1 MEPLKDG
8 YSMAWWLERLKRSWK
23 HPRKETSGNLY
34 LELCPDNRIKSFMV
48 VRHRPKGTDPFME
61 FIGHTAD
68 KAIREGNGQ
77 VPDNLLLALEEVPER
92 MLPTREELRE
102 ERPGNIWKL
111 ISGYGEITGG
121 KPVPLRRAV
130 YLMAHGREIDR
141 TALEEMGLS
150 PGCRNYEAYETAME
164 RASEGKKALFRLTL
178 VKTERGVG
186 VFNDGLQGPERMR
199 GMLQEMA
206 DRFYS
211 AAWEGMKTLSIYRIE
226 TASRRLLEMSRE
238 NRRDFPASRP
248 PLEILARYLPTAS
261 FDMSP
266 TAENLERFV
275 RANSLALSANNREI
289 MTLQDIARKGYAH
302 LYMDGPFRYRKE
314 FAGIEK
320 ELRMLARERELYRNF
335 PYKERMHDLRERSMA
350 AAELLLKREGIRR
363 DTPSVPQKT
372 DKYAERIQAM
382 AECPEK
388 GMIPPS
394 SGEKKKKP
402 ARKQKG
408 PASRKVKP
416 QL

>member
-8 YSMAWWLERLKRSWK
+8 YSMAWWLERLKRPWK

-77 VPDNLLLALEEVPER
+77 VPDNLLLALEGVPER

-130 YLMAHGREIDR
+130 YLRAHGREIDR

-186 VFNDGLQGPERMR
+186 VFNDGLHGPERMR

-350 AAELLLKREGIRR
+350 VAELLLKREGIRR
-363 DTPSVPQKT
+363 DTPSVPKKT

-394 SGEKKKKP
+394 SGEKKKEP

-408 PASRKVKP
+408 PAFRKVKP
-416 QL
+416 KL

>member
-1 MEPLKDG
+1 
-8 YSMAWWLERLKRSWK
+8 MAWWLERLKRPWK
-23 HPRKETSGNLY
+23 RPRKETSGNLY

-77 VPDNLLLALEEVPER
+77 VPDNLLLALEGVPER

-111 ISGYGEITGG
+111 ISRYGEITGG

-130 YLMAHGREIDR
+130 YLRAHGREIDR
-141 TALEEMGLS
+141 TALEEMRLS

-164 RASEGKKALFRLTL
+164 RASEGKKALFRLTF
-178 VKTERGVG
+178 VKTERGVR

-199 GMLQEMA
+199 GMLQDMA

-211 AAWEGMKTLSIYRIE
+211 TAWEGLKTLSIYRIE
-226 TASRRLLEMSRE
+226 TASRKLLEMSR
-238 NRRDFPASRP
+238 NNGRDFPASQP
-248 PLEILARYLPTAS
+248 PLELLAGYLPTVS

-275 RANSLALSANNREI
+275 KANSLTLSAGNREI

-302 LYMDGPFRYRKE
+302 LYMDGPFRYGKE

-320 ELRMLARERELYRNF
+320 ELRTLAGKRDLYRDF
-335 PYKERMHDLRERSMA
+335 PYEERIHDLREKSRTI
-350 AAELLLKREGIRR
+350 AEFLLKREGIRR
-363 DTPSVPQKT
+363 EMPSREQKA
-372 DKYAERIQAM
+372 DKYAERIRRM
-382 AECPEK
+382 AESPEK
-388 GMIPPS
+388 KTFPPAT
-394 SGEKKKKP
+394 GEKKKGA

-408 PASRKVKP
+408 TASQKVKP

>member
-1 MEPLKDG
+1 
-8 YSMAWWLERLKRSWK
+8 
-23 HPRKETSGNLY
+23 
-34 LELCPDNRIKSFMV
+34 
-48 VRHRPKGTDPFME
+48 
-61 FIGHTAD
+61 
-68 KAIREGNGQ
+68 
-77 VPDNLLLALEEVPER
+77 
-92 MLPTREELRE
+92 
-102 ERPGNIWKL
+102 
-111 ISGYGEITGG
+111 
-121 KPVPLRRAV
+121 
-130 YLMAHGREIDR
+130 
-141 TALEEMGLS
+141 
-150 PGCRNYEAYETAME
+150 
-164 RASEGKKALFRLTL
+164 
-178 VKTERGVG
+178 
-186 VFNDGLQGPERMR
+186 
-199 GMLQEMA
+199 
-206 DRFYS
+206 
-211 AAWEGMKTLSIYRIE
+211 
-226 TASRRLLEMSRE
+226 MSRE

-314 FAGIEK
+314 LAGIEK

-363 DTPSVPQKT
+363 DTPSVPRKT

-394 SGEKKKKP
+394 SGEKKKEP

-408 PASRKVKP
+408 PAFRKVKP
-416 QL
+416 KL